1 MAEVTVS
8 QLAEVV
14 GAPVERLLRQMKEAG
29 LSHSAA
35 GQAVSDEDKQTLLTF
50 LKRSHGESAEA
61 PQQITL
67 KRKTLS
73 TLKTGSGAG
82 KKTVNIEV
90 RKKRTYV
97 KRDPAEMA
105 AEAAAEEALLRGD
118 APADEPKAA
127 AEVVAEPVVAEA
139 PAKVEPAEKPAE
151 PVAVEAEKAPEP
163 TPEPEAV
170 KAEPVKAEPVKV
182 EPPVAEEKPAPEPVV
197 ADEPV
202 AEVAKPAPANKTDE
216 YREVVENVLDVDPEV
231 LRQRAILRRKAE
243 EERVKERRAAVV
255 AEKKRDEDER
265 IARKKAAAAPSPAS
279 ADKGAGPAPAAPDA
293 KPSEDKPAPRH
304 HRRAAAAPAA
314 AGDDDRPRRKGG
326 KSRGNK
332 RDDFDGSFAG
342 GGRRKKKT
350 LKLPD
355 DAQRHAF
362 NAPTDKIVYAVNVG
376 ETTTAAELAQQMK
389 VKAAEV
395 IKEMIKMGLMVT
407 INQPIDQ
414 DTAQLVVE
422 EMGHTVKLVSEDA
435 VEEALEETLGA
446 RGAGTMVARAPVVTV
461 MGHVDHGK
469 TSLLDYIRKAKVAS
483 GEAGGITQHI
493 GAYHVETGHGM
504 ITFLDTPGHAAF
516 TQMRARGAKST
527 DIVILVVAADD
538 GVMPQTEE
546 AITHARAAGVPL
558 VVAVNKMDKE
568 GADPERV
575 KNELSQRNV
584 ISEEWG
590 GDTQFVYVSAHSGE
604 GIDKLLDAVLLQAEL
619 LELKAAPDL
628 PAQGLVIESRLDKG
642 RGAVASLL
650 IQSGTLKQGDIVL
663 AGQCSGR
670 VRAMMDENGK
680 PVKEAGPSIP
690 VEILGLDGT
699 PDAGDS
705 FVVVENDKRAR
716 EVADFRQVREREQRI
731 KRQQAAKLDRMFESM
746 ETAERRILNIV
757 LKTDVRGSLEAL
769 QASLMDIGNEEVN
782 VNIVSAGVGGIT
794 ETDVNLALTSGA
806 VMFGFNVRADSSARK
821 LAENEG
827 VDLRYYSVIYDV
839 IDDVTAALTGMLSP
853 EMREEIVGVAE
864 VRDVFRSPK
873 FGDIA
878 GCMVIEGTVYRNKR
892 IRVLRADVV
901 IYEGELESLRRFKD
915 DAAEVK
921 NGTECGIGVKNYKD
935 VRPGDKIEV
944 YEVKEIARSL

>member
-35 GQAVSDEDKQTLLTF
+35 GQVVSDEDKQTLLTF

-61 PQQITL
+61 PKKITL

-90 RKKRTYV
+90 RKKRTYI

-105 AEAAAEEALLRGD
+105 AEAAAEEQARAEAVDIKED
-118 APADEPKAA
+118 APNNEVADVAAVVESTPEVERVTESTEVNEVAPEPEPVVEETEPKAA
-127 AEVVAEPVVAEA
+127 PVAEEVA
-139 PAKVEPAEKPAE
+139 PEPEPEPE
-151 PVAVEAEKAPEP
+151 PVAEEVAPE
-163 TPEPEAV
+163 T
-170 KAEPVKAEPVKV
+170 EPVKAPI
-182 EPPVAEEKPAPEPVV
+182 AAPT
-197 ADEPV
+197 
-202 AEVAKPAPANKTDE
+202 PANKTDE
-216 YREVVENVLDVDPEV
+216 YREVVEDVLDVDPEI
-231 LRQRAILRRKAE
+231 LRQRAILRRKE
-243 EERVKERRAAVV
+243 EEKRVQERRAEAL
-255 AEKKRDEDER
+255 ADKKREEEQ
-265 IARKKAAAAPSPAS
+265 RKAKAKAAKAPAAT
-279 ADKGAGPAPAAPDA
+279 PAPAG
-293 KPSEDKPAPRH
+293 KKEGGSEASEKPAPRH
-304 HRRAAAAPAA
+304 HRRAAPAA
-314 AGDDDRPRRKGG
+314 NTDDDRPRRKGG

-332 RDDFDGSFAG
+332 RDDLDGAGSF

-362 NAPTDKIVYAVNVG
+362 QAPTDKIVYAVNIG
-376 ETTTAAELAQQMK
+376 ETSTAAELAQQMK

-414 DTAQLVVE
+414 ETAQLVVE

-435 VEEALEETLGA
+435 VEEALEVTLGEH
-446 RGAGTMVARAPVVTV
+446 GKGTMDARAPVVTV

-469 TSLLDYIRKAKVAS
+469 TSLLDYIRKTKVAS

-546 AITHARAAGVPL
+546 AVTHAKAAGVPL

-568 GADPERV
+568 GADPDRV
-575 KNELSQRNV
+575 KNELSAKDV

-590 GDTQFVYVSAHSGE
+590 GDTQFVHVSAHTGE
-604 GIDKLLDAVLLQAEL
+604 GIDQLLDAVLLQAEL
-619 LELKAAPDL
+619 LELKAAADL

-650 IQSGTLKQGDIVL
+650 IQSGTLRQGDIVL

-670 VRAMMDENGK
+670 VRAMLDENGK

-716 EVADFRQVREREQRI
+716 EVADFRQVRDREQRI

-746 ETAERRILNIV
+746 ESAERRILNVV

-769 QASLMDIGNEEVN
+769 QASLMDIGNEEVS

-821 LAENEG
+821 VAESEG

-878 GCMVIEGTVYRNKR
+878 GCMVIEGTVYRSKR
-892 IRVLRADVV
+892 IRVLREDVV

-915 DAAEVK
+915 DANEVK
-921 NGTECGIGVKNYKD
+921 NGMECGIGVKNYKD